1 MKSLL
6 AVAALFVVTLFLGHR
21 APPPAANALRVGLV
35 FDVGGLGDKSFN
47 DSAQR
52 GLMRA
57 QKELGV
63 AVTTLEPGDGDG
75 RASALRMLAA
85 SGHALVFGVGFVF
98 TDDLTEMAAEYP
110 GVRFAGIDFAVRSDN
125 TVLPPNLLAIKF
137 REEQGSFLAGALAA
151 MVSETHALGFV
162 GGMDI
167 PLIHKFSAGYRAGVL
182 AVCPTCTVRGLYAGM
197 TPSAFKDPGR
207 GREMA
212 LSLYAGGAD
221 IVFQAAGSTGLGV
234 FQAAREAHGLAIG
247 VDSDQQAEAPQAI
260 MTSMVK
266 ELDQAVFDTVAQLQH
281 GEWHHGVHYFGLR
294 ENGLE
299 LAENKDNARFFT
311 PERRNKLAELRA
323 QIVSG
328 EIMVPDHD

>member
-1 MKSLL
+1 MKSLAL
-6 AVAALFVVTLFLGHR
+6 VAALFAATLFVGHR
-21 APPPAANALRVGLV
+21 APAPAANALRVGLV

-47 DSAQR
+47 DSAYR
-52 GLMRA
+52 GMSRA

-110 GVRFAGIDFAVRSDN
+110 LVRFAGIDFAVRNDGV
-125 TVLPPNLLAIKF
+125 VLPPNLLAIKF

-182 AVCPTCTVRGLYAGM
+182 AVCPTCTMRGLYAGM
-197 TPSAFKDPGR
+197 TPAAFKDPGR

-212 LSLYAGGAD
+212 LSLYSGGAD
-221 IVFQAAGSTGLGV
+221 IVFQAAGATGLGV

-247 VDSDQQAEAPQAI
+247 VDSDQQAEAPGVI
-260 MTSMVK
+260 LTSMVK
-266 ELDQAVFDTVAQLQH
+266 QLDQAVFETVAQLQR
-281 GEWHHGVHYFGLR
+281 GEWHPGVHYFGLH
-294 ENGLE
+294 EDGLA
-299 LAENKDNARFFT
+299 LAQNADNARFFT
-311 PERRNKLAELRA
+311 AERKAKLAELRA
-323 QIVSG
+323 RIESGAIV
-328 EIMVPDHD
+328 VPDHD